1 MHDPKFEKEVQ
12 QKMEELLFTPSEG
25 VWSRVESKIRKKRER
40 RLAPVF
46 WMFLTGALVVGAA
59 GIYFLHAP
67 AKPSP
72 AAIPTIGGTLKD
84 RHAAT
89 ANPARQLPPLTT
101 IGSSNKAGASE
112 PAGLTPGAGQTH
124 NTAQIPSTGQ
134 TNSTLQSQNH
144 AIPKSQN
151 ALIATTEKTSPRNN
165 PKISQSQNTS
175 IPKSQ
180 DPNPSLADSDPQGVA
195 KFETTDLSAWKLTGA
210 TLAPVDKG
218 AVPDL
223 TAGVKMPDAAR
234 MTAGIPGP
242 GANKIAKK
250 TILYKKSVW
259 EAGFTAG
266 AGISSAKQGL
276 VGSKSMALDAPSYA
290 SVAANAVPL
299 AARPQ
304 TYTSNTDPGFSFF
317 AGIFAMRPVS
327 KRISLTA
334 GLNLHY
340 YSTKVEIVQ
349 KTLILPATGAN
360 SLFSPQFSPQASA
373 SSSQFQG
380 SAASFNDR
388 HASLNQYYFLELP
401 VSMQVQLNHSSRTPI
416 FWEAGLSLARLMSAD
431 VLYYDANSGVYYK
444 DGRSVS
450 NGTQL
455 NASTALM
462 IGLSFRGV
470 RMQLGPQLQYGLT
483 SLANENASGAAKHM
497 YYGGIKLNIIPG
509 KRK

>member
-59 GIYFLHAP
+59 GIYFLHTP

-84 RHAAT
+84 HHAAT
-89 ANPARQLPPLTT
+89 TTPARQLPPLTT
-101 IGSSNKAGASE
+101 IGSSNKPGASE
-112 PAGLTPGAGQTH
+112 PAGSTPGAGQTH

-134 TNSTLQSQNH
+134 TNSTLQSQNR
-144 AIPKSQN
+144 AIPNSQNLKIPKSHSDG
-151 ALIATTEKTSPRNN
+151 ALIETTGKKLDLNN
-165 PKISQSQNTS
+165 TEISQSQDPEIS
-175 IPKSQ
+175 KSQ
-180 DPNPSLADSDPQGVA
+180 NPFP
-195 KFETTDLSAWKLTGA
+195 DLSAWKLTGA
-210 TLAPVDKG
+210 TLALVDKG
-218 AVPDL
+218 SVPDL

-242 GANKIAKK
+242 GANKTAKK

-276 VGSKSMALDAPSYA
+276 VGSKSMMLDAPSYA
-290 SVAANAVPL
+290 SPAANAVPL

-304 TYTSNTDPGFSFF
+304 TYTSNTAPGFSFF

-388 HASLNQYYFLELP
+388 HVSLNQYYFLELP
-401 VSMQVQLNHSSRTPI
+401 VSMQVQLNHSSRIPI
-416 FWEAGLSLARLMSAD
+416 FWEAGLSLSRMMSAD
-431 VLYYDANSGVYYK
+431 VLYYDSNSGVYYK

-450 NGTQL
+450 NATQL
-455 NASTALM
+455 NAATALM

-497 YYGGIKLNIIPG
+497 YYGGIKFTIIPG